1 MNCKNAKKYRVTR
14 SDYQNILLI
23 SNQHFFTTRSRGD
36 FFGMI
41 KGEERDK
48 PATRKPTTCG
58 KDSATADRMPQNGGD
73 HSAMAETLSQ
83 NCGNHSATAETL
95 SQKGDNPSATADAYF
110 STHNYSKGMHGCHF
124 NDSHPLPCHGMQPF

>member
-1 MNCKNAKKYRVTR
+1 MPKNIGLTARIIKIFCLFRINIFLQPGREGFLWDDKGGRTRQTGHSEADNLRQGFGHGRQDAAKRR
-14 SDYQNILLI
+14 
-23 SNQHFFTTRSRGD
+23 R
-36 FFGMI
+36 
-41 KGEERDK
+41 
-48 PATRKPTTCG
+48 
-58 KDSATADRMPQNGGD
+58 